1 MNMQVILKEKVEN
14 LGVLGDIVNVKPG
27 YARNFLIPFGKA
39 VQATKENLKIFEA
52 QKAEL
57 EKAEK
62 ARFEAAL
69 EIADAIKDKVYT
81 IFAQAGEGG
90 KLFGSVGTAVIAESI
105 SSQSGKNI
113 EKSQIRM
120 PDGVI
125 RTIGE
130 FDLTVHVYTDVDVN
144 IKVNVVASES

>member
-1 MNMQVILKEKVEN
+1 MQVILKEKVEN

-39 VQATKENLKIFEA
+39 VQATKAKIEVFEA

-62 ARFEAAL
+62 ARFDAAVATA
-69 EIADAIKDKVYT
+69 ESIKDKVYT
-81 IFAQAGEGG
+81 IEAQAGDGG
-90 KLFGSVGTAVIAESI
+90 KLFGSVGTAEVAEAVSKE
-105 SSQSGKNI
+105 SGKEI
-113 EKSQIRM
+113 EKSQVRM
-120 PDGVI
+120 PEGVI

-130 FDLTVHVYTDVDVN
+130 FELSIHVYTDVDAD
-144 IKVNVVASES
+144 IKVNVVAMQS

>member
-1 MNMQVILKEKVEN
+1 MQVILKEKVEN

-39 VQATKENLKIFEA
+39 VQATKANIEVFEA

-62 ARFEAAL
+62 ARFDAAVATA
-69 EIADAIKDKVYT
+69 ESIKDKVYT
-81 IFAQAGEGG
+81 IEAQAGDGG
-90 KLFGSVGTAVIAESI
+90 KLFGSVGTAEVAEAVSKE
-105 SSQSGKNI
+105 SGKEI
-113 EKSQIRM
+113 EKSQVRM
-120 PDGVI
+120 PEGVI

-130 FDLTVHVYTDVDVN
+130 FELSIHVYTDVDAD
-144 IKVNVVASES
+144 IKVNVVAMQS